1 MQDSVRQRAERY
13 RVEDVPAANVPGTRL
28 ANILQLLEAGRP
40 ASETTQAFLASRGL
54 HALSSYAKGG
64 MADAD
69 FAKAAQAEQ
78 EARRGAAEQARAEA
92 TARADARNA
101 EMQAHQQAIE
111 ADRLRRESDPRCIA
125 RRRNQAL
132 REKYGIPGYVEQ
144 DHFQRLMAI
153 LTRLDNRGRVAETE
167 MVWQVGYTL
176 LDRVIR
182 CLAQWEQDAD
192 GRRGWW
198 QGRLQQ
204 VVGLAERFLEVTTEL
219 EPVYLGEQGER
230 LSFHPYLEHRRWLV
244 VEVLPLTLLP
254 VAELFS
260 RLEALRRPVY
270 LTRRPR
276 PQRADVHQPRPPGP
290 IRVPLLRRRN
300 VASKEGMAQRG
311 RNGAGA
317 Q

>member
-1 MQDSVRQRAERY
+1 MAQTLIPTSSQFARAPLLSRVQVSLGRRVQTNTPQQQR
-13 RVEDVPAANVPGTRL
+13 RL
-28 ANILQLLEAGRP
+28 TLALGY
-40 ASETTQAFLASRGL
+40 SFLAEIMSLTHNQQNQGEVDEVDAL
-54 HALSSYAKGG
+54 HHLLHRAQKFLAETCEDQSGITLPQIRSYLNRW
-64 MADAD
+64 
-69 FAKAAQAEQ
+69 AQNLH
-78 EARRGAAEQARAEA
+78 RRV
-92 TARADARNA
+92 TL
-101 EMQAHQQAIE
+101 
-111 ADRLRRESDPRCIA
+111 RLQIR
-125 RRRNQAL
+125 
-132 REKYGIPGYVEQ
+132 
-144 DHFQRLMAI
+144 
-153 LTRLDNRGRVAETE
+153 RGRVHLWRVLRPTVLAETE

-204 VVGLAERFLEVTTEL
+204 VVGLAERFLEVTAEL
-219 EPVYLGEQGER
+219 EPMYLDEQGER
-230 LSFHPYLEHRRWLV
+230 LSFHPCLEHKRWLV